1 MISRIINWLKGYD
14 NHAEIVQVENDYEG
28 KVEFHYS
35 GDGLDLKE
43 KMDEFMKEIREER
56 R

>member
-14 NHAEIVQVENDYEG
+14 NHAENDYEG

-43 KMDEFMKEIREER
+43 KLDEFMKEIREKR